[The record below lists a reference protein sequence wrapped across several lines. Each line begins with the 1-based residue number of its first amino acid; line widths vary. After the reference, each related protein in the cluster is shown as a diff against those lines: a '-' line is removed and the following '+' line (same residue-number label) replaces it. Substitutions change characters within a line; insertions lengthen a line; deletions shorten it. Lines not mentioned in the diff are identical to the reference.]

1 MAMRQGGAPPP
12 GEHDG
17 DAQESSFE
25 NVEAG
30 AAEESGVD
38 ETAGAMGRSAEE
50 DDDGY
55 GMGPHPGAVASMGS
69 MITCA
74 DAGAGAP
81 YLVLKD
87 ARTSVYFGCQ
97 PVRLSSSGE
106 TLLVALPPA
115 WLGEM

>member
-17 DAQESSFE
+17 EAQESSFE
-25 NVEAG
+25 NVEVG

-38 ETAGAMGRSAEE
+38 DAAGAMGRSAEE
-50 DDDGY
+50 DDDWY

-74 DAGAGAP
+74 GAGAGAP
-81 YLVLKD
+81 
-87 ARTSVYFGCQ
+87 SWC
-97 PVRLSSSGE
+97 
-106 TLLVALPPA
+106 
-115 WLGEM
+115 